1 MNVKWLRL
9 TLKPS
14 YNKLLHCYWKR
25 EREGGGGEGGRDKR
39 RGEKEGVGKKGMRER
54 GGGITVTS
62 YNNIILVFLEIM
74 I

>member
-1 MNVKWLRL
+1 ML
-9 TLKPS
+9 LKE
-14 YNKLLHCYWKR
+14 R
-25 EREGGGGEGGRDKR
+25 ERERGRGGEGGREKR

>member
-1 MNVKWLRL
+1 M
-9 TLKPS
+9 
-14 YNKLLHCYWKR
+14 
-25 EREGGGGEGGRDKR
+25 
-39 RGEKEGVGKKGMRER
+39 GKKGMREG